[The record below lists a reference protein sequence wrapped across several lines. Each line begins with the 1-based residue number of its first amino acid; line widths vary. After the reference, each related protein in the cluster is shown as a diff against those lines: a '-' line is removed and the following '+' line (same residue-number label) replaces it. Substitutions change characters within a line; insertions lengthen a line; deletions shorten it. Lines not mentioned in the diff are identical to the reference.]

1 MVFLVVVGNVRAI
14 YARGSAVSN
23 ASSARLEVILA
34 KGVRTVTLAQVARSI
49 ALVGEGGGGLSL
61 VSHGYEGSTAAAGE
75 IYRAAGQL
83 RTAAGQEPI
92 EGVV

>member
-1 MVFLVVVGNVRAI
+1 VVFLVVVGNVRAI

-61 VSHGYEGSTAAAGE
+61 VSHGYEVARRQQAKYTAQ
-75 IYRAAGQL
+75 RDS
-83 RTAAGQEPI
+83 
-92 EGVV
+92 